1 MALPIVAVCVRGK
14 GLDNYMD
21 TYALIDPGGT
31 SSYCSDELARLLDV
45 PRTRYNC
52 NLSTI
57 HERDTPVEAEFVNLQ
72 VSTLHDTQQFDMA
85 GVMVHPS
92 LNIGLDNLAAPE
104 VFHKWPHL
112 KDLSMPRLDVNEVLL
127 IGSNFSGSDP

>member
-1 MALPIVAVCVRGK
+1 M
-14 GLDNYMD
+14 
-21 TYALIDPGGT
+21 
-31 SSYCSDELARLLDV
+31 
-45 PRTRYNC
+45 
-52 NLSTI
+52 
-57 HERDTPVEAEFVNLQ
+57 RDTPVEAEFVNLQ

-85 GVMVHPS
+85 GVMVRPS

-104 VFHKWPHL
+104 DLHKWPHL